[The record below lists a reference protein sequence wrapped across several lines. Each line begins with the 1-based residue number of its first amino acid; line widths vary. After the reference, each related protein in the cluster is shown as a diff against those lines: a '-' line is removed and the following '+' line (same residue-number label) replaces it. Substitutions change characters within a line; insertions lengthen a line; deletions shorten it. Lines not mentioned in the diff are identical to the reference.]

1 MAGVV
6 ILLFLRI
13 STEFIRIVE
22 RKTWAD
28 IHWNKLDP
36 NNPKGH
42 APTSTEMKIRPV
54 DFF

>member
-22 RKTWAD
+22 KKPGP
-28 IHWNKLDP
+28 ISIGIN
-36 NNPKGH
+36 
-42 APTSTEMKIRPV
+42 
-54 DFF
+54 